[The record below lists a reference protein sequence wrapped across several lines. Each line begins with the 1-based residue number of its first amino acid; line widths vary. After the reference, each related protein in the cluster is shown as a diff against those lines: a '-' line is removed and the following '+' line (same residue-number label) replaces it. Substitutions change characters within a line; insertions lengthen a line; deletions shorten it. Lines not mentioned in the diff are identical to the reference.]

1 MKKMIRLGM
10 LMVCLVLAFTATK
23 AQEQGFYIV
32 ETNIPTNVTSTGG
45 NLRGEFTASSAVN
58 VGFQMRPL
66 DSLFTPTDYFF
77 GMTSSNPVFSDSIN
91 YVASSLFTGVPYYYR
106 LVMVRPLYNDTI
118 YGQAIAFTPTA
129 QVVVAPVVTN
139 VQLSS
144 VTYSSMNVSSYIN
157 TQGAN
162 TNWRVKM
169 GTTFP
174 LPVVTGWMNMGTV
187 SATVST
193 IIAVPSGE
201 LVHVEIEANNG
212 QTATSSPV
220 SQQIPNAPIADATC
234 ALPVV
239 SGTTWNSISLQSQV
253 TTNNSQTDMNWEWG
267 TQIPSNSSTGWL
279 AFGSISGNATV
290 TIPNLIENTQYI
302 IRATCRNQ
310 TGNVHVTDYITA
322 TTNSQPQNLPPAI
335 ATALSANTSSVTVN
349 GTWSA
354 SGVFPSTIRTEY
366 ALNANFSFPVSIVSQ
381 NSYNTLQGNEVVTI
395 SPLNSNQ
402 QVWVRQIITNSS
414 GSDTS
419 IATITTAENIVQ
431 VTVGNAVVVSQS
443 VGQTTISFVVS
454 MGSDSPALME
464 LEGSLDPQFGTI
476 TEFASANVTASGTQ
490 SLNASSVLLS
500 AGSTWYMRVR
510 ASDSNS
516 NTVSNTVVVTIPPD
530 LAVPTIIAATVTDTT
545 NDGGTVVVNYN
556 GNGNATQLTL
566 YSGLSGT
573 TLNDSVS
580 QFGSSGSGSASFTLT
595 GYLENTQVFYQVK
608 ATSIAG
614 SVWSNVQSF
623 VTTQDILLVPPTV
636 ATISA
641 WGNSSGGKIKYSYA
655 AVNDFQAWGEVTQNN
670 WSTITP
676 TAVEIKSAGAGID
689 TLTIDG
695 PLANGT
701 YAVQVVGYVI
711 NHAPANGGVATF
723 TVGSVGIPELMK
735 RIKFEGILFLN
746 SVEGK
751 LMGMHTVKQ
760 FTDISFLYT
769 ETPTGVY
776 NYTLIE
782 DNEVLGS
789 GKLFVR

>member
-1 MKKMIRLGM
+1 MIRLGM

-279 AFGSISGNATV
+279 VFGSISGNANV

-381 NSYNTLQGNEVVTI
+381 NNYNTLQGNEVVTI

-711 NHAPANGGVATF
+711 NHAPVNGGVATF

-735 RIKFEGILFLN
+735 RIKFEGVLFLN

-782 DNEVLGS
+782 DNKVLGS